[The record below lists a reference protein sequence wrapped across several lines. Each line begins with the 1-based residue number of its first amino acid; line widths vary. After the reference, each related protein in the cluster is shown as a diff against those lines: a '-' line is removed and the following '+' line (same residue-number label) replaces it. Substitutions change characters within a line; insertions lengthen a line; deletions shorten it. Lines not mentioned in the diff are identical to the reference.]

1 MKGSSLERFAQEARI
16 QLQKEVKARLNLIQK
31 GDASIDLIDNS
42 NAVNALRKHLE
53 DLKGN
58 EDALVEEVAYTW
70 FNRISALRFMD
81 ASGYNATMIVSPA
94 EGKTLPEILS
104 EAFSGIID
112 ENVVTSTKS
121 QERIRGLVEGTIA
134 SKNPQAEI
142 YRILLV
148 ASCNHLNQS
157 LPLLFEKI
165 EDYTDLLLPDDLL
178 SSESIITKTVNAI
191 SAKDVQ
197 SVEIIGWLYQY
208 YISEKKDEVF
218 ASFKKGKKAGRDEI
232 PAATQLFTP
241 GWIVRYL
248 VENSLGRLW
257 MLNHPDSSLKTK
269 MKYYIDPVD
278 KETDFIRLSSPEE
291 IKVLDPCCGSGHML
305 TYAFDLLFDI
315 YTECGYTDN
324 DAVKHIIEDNLYG
337 IEIDRRAGQLA
348 YFALMMKAR
357 ERSRRIL
364 RKGIEPNICI
374 LQKVEFDKEELPN
387 VINLFENPSLT
398 IMDLMNDFKD
408 ADIIGSLITPS
419 ISNIA
424 ALKAT
429 LREDLESGDMLSDE
443 YTLTKRVK
451 AVLDQAEYLAG
462 KYHVVVTNPPYLNYK
477 KLSPYVN
484 DWAKK
489 KYPFSKSD
497 LCSMFIER
505 NCTFSIA
512 YCSMVTMQSW
522 MFKSDY
528 ESFREKLLSTST
540 IITLAQIGTNGFDA
554 IGGEVVST
562 TAFVLCPA
570 KKTIK
575 SNFIDLTIGKNEEEK
590 SFILGNN
597 KNVYN
602 KKNSYALDQNSF
614 FNIPGVP
621 IAYWVSNNFYKSF
634 KGTKSLD
641 QYLTFRQGMSTT
653 DNDRYMRN
661 WFEVNIDSIGFNVSS
676 RHESIISQK
685 KWFPYQ
691 KGGSFRKWY
700 GNYDYIVYYYN
711 DGQELIDLVTQ
722 KYPKISDPEFII
734 KNRNWF
740 FKEGLTWST
749 LSSGNIAI
757 RYCEGYCIFD
767 AKGSM
772 AFSEYGDIKLY
783 IGLLNSKIGMYYLSV
798 FSPDLDFNL
807 ISLKRIP
814 FYYKPNGKIID
825 LINKCILISK
835 TNWDSFETSW
845 NFSVHPLLDKRI
857 IETKSFDFEDDA
869 ELQNYLGDAE
879 YNRIFHSG
887 INGSRKAW
895 SPIEFAYLRYKDWA
909 NKEFFHLK
917 KNEEELNKIFID
929 IYGLQDELTPEENDL
944 MISIHRIYD
953 NDADIPRV
961 NDDSENEQT
970 REKKKKWVYGL
981 SKVDVVKSFISYVV
995 GCMFGRYDADRHG
1008 LAYAG
1013 GDFDI
1018 SSYSGFTPDSDNVI
1032 PVLGDSWFKNDAET
1046 YFIKFVEKQ
1055 FGHDTLNENL
1065 KFIENALG
1073 KSIRDYFYKDF
1084 YKDHLKTYQ
1093 KRPIYWMF
1101 SSPKGYF
1108 QALVYM
1114 HRYNENTVNKVLE
1127 YLRDF
1132 RIKIG
1137 NQIKFADEAG
1147 ETKKKVEYENI
1158 DKDLNDYEMNILY
1171 PLAIQH
1177 LTFDLDD
1184 GMKVNYQKLG
1194 KALKPIK

>member
-16 QLQKEVKARLNLIQK
+16 QLQKEVKARLNQIQK
-31 GDASIDLIDNS
+31 GDASIDLIENS

-81 ASGYNATMIVSPA
+81 ASGYNATLIVSPS

-104 EAFSGIID
+104 EALSGIID
-112 ENVVTSTKS
+112 EDVITSTKD
-121 QERIRGLVEGTIA
+121 QNRIRGLVDGTIA

-191 SAKDVQ
+191 SAEDVQ

-218 ASFKKGKKAGRDEI
+218 AAFKKGKKAGKDEI

-241 GWIVRYL
+241 EWIVRYL

-257 MLNHPDSSLKTK
+257 MLNHPASSLKTK

-278 KETDFIRLSSPEE
+278 KETDFIKLSSPEE

-305 TYAFDLLFDI
+305 TYAFDILFDI

-337 IEIDRRAGQLA
+337 IEIDKRAGQLA

-364 RKGIEPNICI
+364 RKGITPNICI

-387 VINLFENPSLT
+387 VINLFENTSLT

-408 ADIIGSLITPS
+408 ADILGSLITPS

-424 ALKAT
+424 FLKNT
-429 LREDLESGDMLSDE
+429 LKENTDSGDLLSDE

-451 AVLDQAEYLAG
+451 TVLDQAEYLAG
-462 KYHVVVTNPPYLNYK
+462 EYHVVVTNPPYMGNVNMCAD
-477 KLSPYVN
+477 LS
-484 DWAKK
+484 DWAKGH
-489 KYPFSKSD
+489 YPNSKSD
-497 LCSMFIER
+497 LFAMFMER
-505 NCTFSIA
+505 GKSLTLSNG
-512 YCSMVTMQSW
+512 YYSMVTMQSW
-522 MFKSDY
+522 MFLSGFEK
-528 ESFREKLLSTST
+528 FRNKILNDST
-540 IITLAQIGTNGFDA
+540 ILCLAHMANMVMHIAFGTSATIFYNARTA
-554 IGGEVVST
+554 IKGYYCRIEYE
-562 TAFVLCPA
+562 
-570 KKTIK
+570 
-575 SNFIDLTIGKNEEEK
+575 DLTDDCPVIFPPHNERNSKASNTEYYFEVSAEQFEK
-590 SFILGNN
+590 
-597 KNVYN
+597 
-602 KKNSYALDQNSF
+602 
-614 FNIPGVP
+614 IPGSP
-621 IAYWVSNNFYKSF
+621 IAYWVSDAFKKIFNYEPLSNVMNLCAGLATGDNNRFE
-634 KGTKSLD
+634 
-641 QYLTFRQGMSTT
+641 RE
-653 DNDRYMRN
+653 
-661 WFEVNIDSIGFNVSS
+661 WFEVASPNIFFICQSELESKNDS
-676 RHESIISQK
+676 R
-685 KWFPYQ
+685 KWYPCNS
-691 KGGSFRKWY
+691 GGNYRKWY
-700 GNYDYIVYYYN
+700 GNFSCIVNWQYN
-711 DGQELIDLVTQ
+711 GE
-722 KYPKISDPEFII
+722 EI
-734 KNRNWF
+734 KSFKDSSGKLKSRPQNTSF
-740 FKEGLTWST
+740 YFKEGATWT
-749 LSSGNIAI
+749 KLSSGNFAI
-757 RYCEGYCIFD
+757 RYSPKGHIFD
-767 AKGSM
+767 DTGRTGFVSYEKREDLTH
-772 AFSEYGDIKLY
+772 F
-783 IGLLNSKIGMYYLSV
+783 IGLLCSKLTDYILSILNPTLS
-798 FSPDLDFNL
+798 FTSGDL
-807 ISLKRIP
+807 
-814 FYYKPNGKIID
+814 GKIPVAPIFTNNSID
-825 LINKCILISK
+825 KFVDGNIEISK
-835 TNWDSFETSW
+835 SDWDSFETSW
-845 NFSVHPLLDKRI
+845 DFSIHPLLDKKI
-857 IETKSFDFEDDA
+857 IETEGFAFEDD
-869 ELQNYLGDAE
+869 EKLREYLGEDE
-879 YNRIFHSG
+879 YDRIFHFG
-887 INGSRKAW
+887 IDGSRKAW

-909 NKEFFHLK
+909 NKAFFHLK

-929 IYGLQDELTPEENDL
+929 IYDLQDELTPEEDDS
-944 MISIHRIYD
+944 MVSVHRIF
-953 NDADIPRV
+953 
-961 NDDSENEQT
+961 DSKSGISESMRKGQYALTKE
-970 REKKKKWVYGL
+970 
-981 SKVDVVKSFISYVV
+981 DVVKSFISYVV
-995 GCMFGRYDADRHG
+995 GCMFGRYDADRPG

-1018 SSYSGFTPDSDNVI
+1018 SSYSGFIPDSDNVI

-1114 HRYNENTVNKVLE
+1114 HRYNENTANVVLD
-1127 YLRDF
+1127 YLRQF
-1132 RIKIG
+1132 RDKIRL
-1137 NQIKFADEAG
+1137 QIKLAEDAG

-1158 DKDLNDYEMNILY
+1158 VKDLNDYEMNILY

-1184 GMKVNYQKLG
+1184 GVKVNYQKLG

>member
-31 GDASIDLIDNS
+31 GDASIDLIENS

-81 ASGYNATMIVSPA
+81 ASGYNPTLIVSPA

-104 EAFSGIID
+104 EALSGIID
-112 ENVVTSTKS
+112 EDVFTSTKD
-121 QERIRGLVEGTIA
+121 QNRIHGLVDGTIA

-191 SAKDVQ
+191 SAEDVQ

-218 ASFKKGKKAGRDEI
+218 AAFKKGKKASKDEI

-241 GWIVRYL
+241 EWIVRYL

-257 MLNHPDSSLKTK
+257 MLNHPASSLKTK

-364 RKGIEPNICI
+364 RKGISPNICI

-387 VINLFENPSLT
+387 VINLFENPSLI
-398 IMDLMNDFKD
+398 IMNLMNDFKD
-408 ADIIGSLITPS
+408 ADILGSLITPS

-424 ALKAT
+424 FLKNTLKA
-429 LREDLESGDMLSDE
+429 DQNSNDMFSDE

-451 AVLDQAEYLAG
+451 TVLDQAEYLAR
-462 KYHVVVTNPPYLNYK
+462 KYHVVVTNPPYMGNSHMGSDLKTYIEGNFKEYK
-477 KLSPYVN
+477 YDLFSAFFIRCCSFGDTKGYLGFMSPYVWMFISSYEN
-484 DWAKK
+484 
-489 KYPFSKSD
+489 
-497 LCSMFIER
+497 LRRTFIER
-505 NCTFSIA
+505 KTI
-512 YCSMVTMQSW
+512 
-522 MFKSDY
+522 
-528 ESFREKLLSTST
+528 TS
-540 IITLAQIGTNGFDA
+540 LAQLEYSAFADA
-554 IGGEVVST
+554 TVP
-562 TAFVLCPA
+562 LCIF
-570 KKTIK
+570 T
-575 SNFIDLTIGKNEEEK
+575 LKNTHE
-590 SFILGNN
+590 NN
-597 KNVYN
+597 KGVYFRLTEFTGGMDVQD
-602 KKNSYALDQNSF
+602 KKILEAINNHNCGYYFEVSADQF
-614 FNIPGVP
+614 EKIPGSP
-621 IAYWVSNNFYKSF
+621 IAYWASTNVINDF
-634 KGTKSLD
+634 TKS
-641 QYLTFRQGMSTT
+641 QIKTILTTREGMATA
-653 DNDRYMRN
+653 DNDRFLRL
-661 WFEVNIDSIGFNVSS
+661 WPEVDSNK
-676 RHESIISQK
+676 ISFPQTIKSPQK
-685 KWFPYQ
+685 FWIPYS
-691 KGGSFRKWY
+691 KGGDYRKWY
-700 GNYDYIVYYYN
+700 GNNDYVVNWKN
-711 DGQELIDLVTQ
+711 DGYEIKHNID
-722 KYPKISDPEFII
+722 PKTGRIRSHNYNGEFGFLEGIS
-734 KNRNWF
+734 W
-740 FKEGLTWST
+740 TA
-749 LSSGNIAI
+749 LSSSDISV
-757 RYCEGYCIFD
+757 RYCQHGFLFD
-767 AKGSM
+767 SKGSKG
-772 AFSEYGDIKLY
+772 FSKTIDDALYCMGVINSNVGTLFLRIISPTIDFHGGYIEKIPYIDEESDDI
-783 IGLLNSKIGMYYLSV
+783 IPAV
-798 FSPDLDFNL
+798 
-807 ISLKRIP
+807 LKC
-814 FYYKPNGKIID
+814 KE
-825 LINKCILISK
+825 ISK
-835 TNWDSFETSW
+835 ADWDSFETSW
-845 NFSVHPLLDKRI
+845 DFSIHPLLDMKI
-857 IETKSFDFEDDA
+857 IETESFYFEDDK
-869 ELQNYLGDAE
+869 ELQE
-879 YNRIFHSG
+879 YMGGEEYSRIFHSG
-887 INGSRKAW
+887 IDGSRRAW

-909 NKEFFHLK
+909 NKAFFHLK
-917 KNEEELNKIFID
+917 KNEEELNRIFID
-929 IYGLQDELTPEENDL
+929 IYGLQDELTPEEDVS
-944 MISIHRIYD
+944 MVSVHRIFD
-953 NDADIPRV
+953 NKSEIPESMRKGQYALTK
-961 NDDSENEQT
+961 E
-970 REKKKKWVYGL
+970 
-981 SKVDVVKSFISYVV
+981 DVVKSFISYVV
-995 GCMFGRYDADRHG
+995 GCMFGRYDADSPG

-1018 SSYSGFTPDSDNVI
+1018 SSYSGFVPDSDNVI

-1065 KFIENALG
+1065 RFIENALG
-1073 KSIRDYFYKDF
+1073 KSIREYFYKDF
-1084 YKDHLKTYQ
+1084 YKEHLKTYQ

-1114 HRYNENTVNKVLE
+1114 HRYNENTANKVLE
-1127 YLRDF
+1127 CLRDF
-1132 RIKIG
+1132 RTKIG
-1137 NQIKFADEAG
+1137 RQIQLADEAG
-1147 ETKKKVEYENI
+1147 EAKKKVEYENI
-1158 DKDLNDYEMNILY
+1158 DKDLNDYEVNILY

-1184 GMKVNYQKLG
+1184 GVKVNYQKLG
-1194 KALKPIK
+1194 KALKAIK